1 MKTIFIKDQDIQKKW
16 YLIDA
21 EGKPLGRVAAKAA
34 SLLRGKHKVTFTPH
48 QDCGDCVVIINAG
61 KVAVTGNKHDAKL
74 YHHHTGYV
82 GGLKTV
88 SFEKLI
94 EKKPTE
100 PLYIAIKGMLPNA
113 ALGRKMIGN
122 LRIYAG
128 AEQLHTAQT
137 PEKIEL

>member
-21 EGKPLGRVAAKAA
+21 EGEPLGRVAAKAA

-100 PLYIAIKGMLPNA
+100 PLYIAIKGMLPNG

-128 AEQLHTAQT
+128 AEQLHTAQI